1 MTNASHLLSTFWLW
15 LRHPPILGRLL
26 LGNSAVIV
34 VGAIGGTLFTRY
46 LTDLHFEADI
56 WLIGLFSTL
65 GILLS
70 LIVNY
75 WIVKT
80 TLRPL
85 HELREAVDQV
95 QARHGARVSLGND
108 PDPDLSR
115 LAAAINSMLERMEER
130 SVQLQAL
137 SERATNVQEE
147 ERKRIARG
155 LHDDTG
161 QALSTLIFELER
173 LEGVLP
179 ADAPEL
185 KRRLAATRKLAVCAL
200 DDLRKVVYDLR
211 PTMLDD
217 LGLAA
222 AIRWYARAKLEE
234 GGIQVR
240 FERFDE
246 MIRLAPEVETAL
258 FRIAQEAISNILH
271 HADAK
276 LVALRLGCENGYAC
290 LEVEDN
296 GCGFDVAAVTG
307 QALRRRRFG
316 LLGIQERADWVGGEV
331 ALDSE
336 PGQGTC
342 LRIRVPMPAMEQL
355 LFAR

>member
-1 MTNASHLLSTFWLW
+1 
-15 LRHPPILGRLL
+15 
-26 LGNSAVIV
+26 
-34 VGAIGGTLFTRY
+34 
-46 LTDLHFEADI
+46 
-56 WLIGLFSTL
+56 
-65 GILLS
+65 
-70 LIVNY
+70 
-75 WIVKT
+75 
-80 TLRPL
+80 
-85 HELREAVDQV
+85 
-95 QARHGARVSLGND
+95 
-108 PDPDLSR
+108 
-115 LAAAINSMLERMEER
+115 MLERMEER

-296 GCGFDVAAVTG
+296 GCGFDVATVTG